1 MKFTLKKPA
10 ITLLLLL
17 YAFTQSHSQKIES
30 LKQDIEQIINS
41 KNAVVGVAIAGTQ
54 VKDTLRINGQKHFP
68 MQSVFK
74 FPIALKMLAEIDQGN
89 FSLDQEIKIKKSE
102 LLPGLWS
109 PLREKYPEGGAFTI
123 AELIKYTVALSDN
136 VGCDALLRLL
146 GKPEAVEDYFH
157 DLGFM
162 DFAVKI
168 NEETMQNNWDKQF
181 LNWTTPIEANAFL
194 NAFYENKTNLLSEA
208 SHDFIWKVMESTRTG
223 KKRLRGQLPKETV
236 VAHKTGW
243 SGKHKDTGVTAAAN
257 DIGIVFL
264 PNGKYFII
272 SVFVSESTEST
283 ATNEKIIA
291 DISKAA
297 WDYFMN
303 PKS

>member
-1 MKFTLKKPA
+1 MPSISKKTT
-10 ITLLLLL
+10 ITLLLFLSVL
-17 YAFTQSHSQKIES
+17 TQTHSQKIET
-30 LKQDIEQIINS
+30 LKQQIEHIVNS
-41 KNAVVGVAIAGTQ
+41 KNAVVGVAITGNQA
-54 VKDTLRINGQKHFP
+54 KDTLSINRQEHFP

-74 FPIALKMLAEIDQGN
+74 FPIALKMLSEIDKGK
-89 FSLDQEIKIKKSE
+89 FSLDQKITIKKSQ

-109 PLREKYPEGGAFTI
+109 PLREKHPEGGSFTI

-157 DLGFM
+157 DLGFQ

-168 NEETMQNNWDKQF
+168 NEETMQNNWDMQF
-181 LNWTTPIEANAFL
+181 LNWTTPTEANLFL
-194 NAFYENKTNLLSEA
+194 NAFYENKTGLLSEEN
-208 SHDFIWKVMESTRTG
+208 HDFIWEVMKSTRTG

-243 SGKHKDTGVTAAAN
+243 SGKHKKTGVTAAAN

-264 PNGKYFII
+264 PNENYFTI

-283 ATNEKIIA
+283 ETNEKIIA
-291 DISKAA
+291 DICKAA
-297 WDYFMN
+297 WDYFT
-303 PKS
+303 K

>member
-1 MKFTLKKPA
+1 MPSISKKTT
-10 ITLLLLL
+10 ITLLLFLSVL
-17 YAFTQSHSQKIES
+17 TQTHSQKIET
-30 LKQDIEQIINS
+30 LKQQIEHIVNS
-41 KNAVVGVAIAGTQ
+41 KKAAVGVAITGMQA
-54 VKDTLRINGQKHFP
+54 KDTLSIHGHKHFP

-74 FPIALKMLAEIDQGN
+74 FPIALKMLSEIDKGK
-89 FSLDQEIKIKKSE
+89 FSLDQKIDIKKSQ

-109 PLREKYPEGGAFTI
+109 PLREKHPEGGVFTV

-157 DLGFM
+157 GLGFQ

-168 NEETMQNNWDKQF
+168 NEETMQNNWDMQF
-181 LNWTTPIEANAFL
+181 LNWTTPTEANLFL
-194 NAFYENKTNLLSEA
+194 NAFYENKTGLLSEEN
-208 SHDFIWKVMESTRTG
+208 HDFIWEVMKSTRTG

-243 SGKHKDTGVTAAAN
+243 SGKHKKTGVTAAAN

-264 PNGKYFII
+264 LNENYFTI

-283 ATNEKIIA
+283 ETNEKIIA
-291 DISKAA
+291 DICKAA
-297 WDYFMN
+297 WDYFT
-303 PKS
+303 KSKS

>member
-1 MKFTLKKPA
+1 MPSISKKTT
-10 ITLLLLL
+10 ITLLLFLSVL
-17 YAFTQSHSQKIES
+17 TQTHSQKIET
-30 LKQDIEQIINS
+30 LKQQIEHIVNS
-41 KNAVVGVAIAGTQ
+41 KNAVVGVAITGNQA
-54 VKDTLRINGQKHFP
+54 KDTLSINGQEHFP

-74 FPIALKMLAEIDQGN
+74 FPIALKILSEIDKGK
-89 FSLDQEIKIKKSE
+89 FSLDQKINIKKSE

-109 PLREKYPEGGAFTI
+109 PLREKHPEGGFFTI

-136 VGCDALLRLL
+136 AGCDALLRLL

-157 DLGFM
+157 GLGFQ

-168 NEETMQNNWDKQF
+168 NEETMQNNWDMQF
-181 LNWTTPIEANAFL
+181 LNWTTPTEANAFL
-194 NAFYENKTNLLSEA
+194 NAFYENKTGLLSQEN
-208 SHDFIWKVMESTRTG
+208 HDFIWEVMKSTRTG

-243 SGKHKDTGVTAAAN
+243 SGKHKKTGVTAAAN

-264 PNGKYFII
+264 PNENYFTI

-283 ATNEKIIA
+283 ETNEKIIA
-291 DISKAA
+291 DICKAA
-297 WDYFMN
+297 WDYFT
-303 PKS
+303 KSKS

>member
-1 MKFTLKKPA
+1 MLSISKNTT

-30 LKQDIEQIINS
+30 LKQEIEHIISS
-41 KNAVVGVAIAGTQ
+41 KKAVVGVAITGIQA
-54 VKDTLRINGQKHFP
+54 KDTLSIHGDKHFP

-74 FPIALKMLAEIDQGN
+74 FPIALKMLSEIDKDK
-89 FSLDQEIKIKKSE
+89 FSLDQKIALKKSQ

-109 PLREKYPEGGAFTI
+109 PLREKYPEGGSFTI

-157 DLGFM
+157 VLGFQ

-168 NEETMQNNWDKQF
+168 NEETMQNNWDMQF
-181 LNWTTPIEANAFL
+181 LNWTTPTEANAFL
-194 NAFYENKTNLLSEA
+194 KAFYENKTGLLSKEN
-208 SHDFIWKVMESTRTG
+208 HDFIWKVMESTRTG
-223 KKRLRGQLPKETV
+223 KKRLRGQLPKETI

-243 SGKHKDTGVTAAAN
+243 SGKHKETGITAAAN

-264 PNGKYFII
+264 PNGKYFTI
-272 SVFVSESTEST
+272 SVFVSESAEST
-283 ATNEKIIA
+283 ETNERIIS
-291 DISKAA
+291 DICKAA
-297 WDYFMN
+297 WDYFITL
-303 PKS
+303 KS